1 MQYRYFV
8 YCRHAIS
15 VFTNTNFS
23 YGITVLGTPNVP
35 LHMYNIEYRLLPEID
50 LKKSS
55 LCSLCWL
62 LLGLVLFPPTHPPI
76 PTAMMTMIILTK
88 KKKQTNK
95 QKNEQQQIGRF
106 SDLSDRTTEMAG
118 CVGQVFSSCS
128 TAANKQTNTHDKNK
142 AIIQPPT
149 RSEQDWLKRDLP
161 LCIIDQNKFF
171 FPAERKRKIKS
182 RIAHSS
188 HQSAEHGICFILL
201 TKM

>member
-8 YCRHAIS
+8 HCRHAIS

-35 LHMYNIEYRLLPEID
+35 LHMYIEYRLNTWGWPEEE
-50 LKKSS
+50 LSLLSVLAAVGSCPFSTHSS
-55 LCSLCWL
+55 SDSYSNDDNDNLNQR
-62 LLGLVLFPPTHPPI
+62 
-76 PTAMMTMIILTK
+76 
-88 KKKQTNK
+88 KKQTNK

-106 SDLSDRTTEMAG
+106 SDLSDRSTEMAG

-128 TAANKQTNTHDKNK
+128 TAANKQTNKHDKNK

>member
-8 YCRHAIS
+8 HCRHAIS

-23 YGITVLGTPNVP
+23 YGITVLGSPNVP
-35 LHMYNIEYRLLPEID
+35 LHMYIEYRLNTWGWPEEE
-50 LKKSS
+50 LSLLSVLAAVGSCPFSTHSS
-55 LCSLCWL
+55 SDSYSNDDNDNLNQ
-62 LLGLVLFPPTHPPI
+62 
-76 PTAMMTMIILTK
+76 

-142 AIIQPPT
+142 AIIQPPI

-171 FPAERKRKIKS
+171 FPTERKRKIKR

-188 HQSAEHGICFILL
+188 YQSAEHGICFILL